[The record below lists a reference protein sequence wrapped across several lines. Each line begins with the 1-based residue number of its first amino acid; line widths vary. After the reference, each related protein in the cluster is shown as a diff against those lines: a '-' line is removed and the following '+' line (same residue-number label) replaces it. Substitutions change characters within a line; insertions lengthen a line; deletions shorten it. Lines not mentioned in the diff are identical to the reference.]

1 MIDLTFSCQIDDL
14 ANLFDLY
21 YLHTE
26 AKYHFLS
33 NNSAVCAMSA
43 VYLPFVQNPAVYLDL
58 L

>member
-21 YLHTE
+21 YTLRQNII
-26 AKYHFLS
+26 FLS

-43 VYLPFVQNPAVYLDL
+43 VYLLFVQNPAVYLDL